1 MKRGKKLCCATL
13 ILGMLLPQVMGSGA
27 VSEAASGKWRHNA
40 KGWWYSYSDGS
51 YAKNTWEKIG
61 GKWYYFN
68 ASGYMVT
75 GWKQIK
81 GKWYYFDASGCM
93 VTGWKQ
99 IDGKWYLFSGSGV
112 MVTGWKQTSN
122 KNQSTKNWYFFMSN
136 GVMVTGWKKIS
147 GKWYFFNASGVM
159 VTGTRTIG
167 GKEYTFGRDGALI
180 ESELATAKVGDVIL
194 FGLYEQDDDLSNG
207 REDIEWI
214 VLDKTADGKLLV
226 VSRYGLLSTPYYNK
240 EHMGVDWSRC
250 TLRKW
255 LNSTFLEEA
264 FTKTERAMIPT
275 TKLKKV
281 VNPEYG
287 DWGGEDT
294 EDQVFVLS
302 FEDVTKYFQD
312 DDTEDGSEKG
322 YSVARACKPTKYAK
336 KHGAVVYEWKETD
349 PAGNKKYNGNC
360 DYWLRSAGYTDLHAA
375 IVGWFGEVDY
385 YGTYTE
391 YPDICVRPAMYIQP

>member
-13 ILGMLLPQVMGSGA
+13 ILGMLMPQVMGSGA

-61 GKWYYFN
+61 GKWYYFD

-122 KNQSTKNWYFFMSN
+122 KNQSTKNWYFFKSN

-167 GKEYTFGRDGALI
+167 GKEYTFGRDGALM

-226 VSRYGLLSTPYYNK
+226 VSRYALISTDYYDE
-240 EHMGVDWSRC
+240 EHVGVDWEYS
-250 TLRKW
+250 TLRTW
-255 LNSTFLEEA
+255 LNTTFLDES
-264 FTKTERAMIPT
+264 FTKAEKAMIPT
-275 TKLKKV
+275 TIVK
-281 VNPEYG
+281 G
-287 DWGGEDT
+287 DANSDSGYIDNYET
-294 EDQVFVLS
+294 EDKVFLLS
-302 FEDVTKYFQD
+302 IEEANKYFKN
-312 DDTEDGSEKG
+312 DDTEEGREDGH
-322 YSVARACKPTKYAK
+322 SVERAAKPTAYAK
-336 KHGAVVYEWKETD
+336 NHGADPYEWKESD
-349 PAGNKKYNGNC
+349 PVEKKKFNGTC
-360 DYWLRSAGYTDLHAA
+360 RWWLRTVGHNDLYAA
-375 IVGWFGEVDY
+375 EVGWYGEIDY
-385 YGTYTE
+385 DGSRNE
-391 YPDICVRPAMYIQP
+391 SPRPVRPAMYIQP